1 MNIIVFYNRFLKMQY
16 TCIKKLLQEISS
28 SPAMKMKKIKEINT
42 RRLDIDALRA
52 LRAIKLHG
60 GVTRASD
67 ALGLTQSAV
76 SHKVKR
82 METSLGCELLDR
94 RPGGGMF
101 TPEGEGL
108 LEYAM
113 KILGL
118 HDEALVNFAKS
129 DLAGRILLGFTEDTT
144 CSDLSRIL
152 GRFRRLHPQVS
163 VRTKVRM
170 SLALRSMLERGE
182 LDLAIVQVFAH
193 EVRPADVVLFRE
205 NLHWVKSRELSLN
218 LDETIPFLSFDDDC
232 FYRRW
237 AMDIGQDGGADL
249 ETVFECSSAAGIVAA
264 VNAGLGVALL
274 SDRHLR
280 LDMEI
285 LDDRLPAPPSLAYII
300 RRAKKSRNLAL
311 DSLVSEIEAEIS
323 RYGRLAL
330 VG

>member
-1 MNIIVFYNRFLKMQY
+1 MN
-16 TCIKKLLQEISS
+16 
-28 SPAMKMKKIKEINT
+28 EINT
-42 RRLDIDALRA
+42 RRLDIEALRA

-60 GVTRASD
+60 GVTRAAE

-76 SHKVKR
+76 SHKIKR

-101 TPEGEGL
+101 TPEGQGL
-108 LEYAM
+108 LEYAV

-118 HDEALVNFAKS
+118 HDEALVTFAKS

-152 GRFRRLHPQVS
+152 GRFRRLHPQVT

-170 SLALRSMLERGE
+170 SLVLRSMLERGE
-182 LDLAIVQVFAH
+182 LDVAVVQVFAH
-193 EVRPADVVLFRE
+193 EVRPTDVVLFRE
-205 NLHWVKSRELSLN
+205 NLHWVKSRELSLSP
-218 LDETIPFLSFDDDC
+218 ERAIPFLSFDDEC

-237 AMDIGQDGGADL
+237 AIDIGQDGGADL
-249 ETVFECSSAAGIVAA
+249 ETVFECPSAAGIVAA

-280 LDMEI
+280 PDMEI
-285 LDDRLPAPPSLAYII
+285 IESRLPAPPSLAYVV
-300 RRAKKSRNLAL
+300 RRARKTRNPAL
-311 DSLVSEIEAEIS
+311 ESLISEIESEVS

-330 VG
+330 AG

>member
-1 MNIIVFYNRFLKMQY
+1 M
-16 TCIKKLLQEISS
+16 TD
-28 SPAMKMKKIKEINT
+28 INA

-60 GVTRASD
+60 GVTRAAE

-101 TPEGEGL
+101 TAEGEGL
-108 LEYAM
+108 LEYAV

-118 HDEALVNFAKS
+118 HDEALVSFAKS

-152 GRFRRLHPQVS
+152 GRFRRLHPQVA

-170 SLALRSMLERGE
+170 SLVLRSMLERGE
-182 LDLAIVQVFAH
+182 LDVAIVQVFAH
-193 EVRPADVVLFRE
+193 EVRPTDVVLFRE
-205 NLHWVKSRELSLN
+205 NLHWVKSRELSLG
-218 LDETIPFLSFDDDC
+218 LEGAIPFLSFADEC

-237 AMDIGQDGGADL
+237 AIDIGQDGGAEL
-249 ETVFECSSAAGIVAA
+249 ETVFECSSAAGIIAA
-264 VNAGLGVALL
+264 VEAGLGVALL

-280 LDMEI
+280 PEMDI
-285 LDDRLPAPPSLAYII
+285 IDAQLPEPPSLAYVI
-300 RRAKKSRNLAL
+300 RRAKKARNPAL
-311 DSLVSEIEAEIS
+311 ESLVSEIENEVS
-323 RYGRLAL
+323 RYGKL
-330 VG
+330 VMVG